1 MSLVVVGVVVLGV
14 GIDEGVVV
22 EVVVTTSTAVDEI
35 AVVDIVED
43 ELDEGVVI
51 VVIAEAMVLGVG
63 VAEEGSLQSPSAT
76 QVGDPILSTGAAEGQ
91 AEIEG
96 EEFRG

>member
-1 MSLVVVGVVVLGV
+1 MSLVVAGVVVLGV
-14 GIDEGVVV
+14 GIDEAEVV
-22 EVVVTTSTAVDEI
+22 EVVVTTSTAVGAI

-51 VVIAEAMVLGVG
+51 AEAMVLGVG
-63 VAEEGSLQSPSAT
+63 VAEDGSLQSPSAA
-76 QVGDPILSTGAAEGQ
+76 QVDDPILSTGAAEGQ
-91 AEIEG
+91 AEIEE

>member
-1 MSLVVVGVVVLGV
+1 MSLVVVGVDVVGV
-14 GIDEGVVV
+14 GLDEGVVV
-22 EVVVTTSTAVDEI
+22 EVVVTTSTAVDET
-35 AVVDIVED
+35 AVVDED
-43 ELDEGVVI
+43 ELEGVII
-51 VVIAEAMVLGVG
+51 VVPAEAMVLGVG
-63 VAEEGSLQSPSAT
+63 VAEEGSLQSPSAA